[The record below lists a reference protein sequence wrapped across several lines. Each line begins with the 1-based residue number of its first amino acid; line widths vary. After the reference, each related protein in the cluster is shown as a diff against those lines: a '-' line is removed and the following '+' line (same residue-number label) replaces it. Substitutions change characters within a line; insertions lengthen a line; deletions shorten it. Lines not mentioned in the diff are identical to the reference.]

1 MKIFLVDDDEFCLT
15 LYKQQLFSLGYSRI
29 LTFNNGYDCIN
40 NLHESPDVILL
51 DYGMENF
58 NGFQVLQKIKNSNPD
73 IYVIILSGQED
84 FSIVSDTLHNG
95 AYEFILK
102 DSMDIVNIQSAFRKI
117 AVTKSKSRKSLL
129 FSITSGTSNNK
140 NTVT

>member
-1 MKIFLVDDDEFCLT
+1 MKVFLVDDDEFCLT
-15 LYKQQLFSLGYSRI
+15 LYKQQLLSLGYSTI
-29 LTFNNGYDCIN
+29 LTFSNGYDCIN
-40 NLHESPDVILL
+40 NLHEKPDVILL

-58 NGFQVLQKIKNSNPD
+58 NGFQVLKKIKNINPD

-102 DSMDIVNIQSAFRKI
+102 GSMDIVNIQSVFRKI
-117 AVTKSKSRKSLL
+117 ANTKSTTRKSLL
-129 FSITSGTSNNK
+129 LSVTNGISNNI
-140 NTVT
+140 VTN